1 MRRRR
6 APRAHWLLLA
16 LFMLV
21 LLAELGLNG
30 YITHAGA
37 EGSGPVAA
45 PDAGGPAPDAVT
57 GGGAVQR
64 VAADGTVTTRALPAR
79 TIALTFDDGPDP
91 EWTPKVLDVLA
102 RYHARATFF
111 EIGSSVNAY
120 PGLSRRVLA
129 AGHEIGAHTF
139 THPDLAATPAW
150 RRSLELTLAS

>member
-16 LFMLV
+16 MLMLV

-45 PDAGGPAPDAVT
+45 PDAGGPAPEAVT

-64 VAADGTVTTRALPAR
+64 VAADGTVTTRALPAK

-91 EWTPKVLDVLA
+91 QWTPKVLDVLA
-102 RYHARATFF
+102 RYHAQATFF
-111 EIGSSVNAY
+111 EIGSSGNADPRPS
-120 PGLSRRVLA
+120 PGGGRPGGQAR
-129 AGHEIGAHTF
+129 
-139 THPDLAATPAW
+139 
-150 RRSLELTLAS
+150 